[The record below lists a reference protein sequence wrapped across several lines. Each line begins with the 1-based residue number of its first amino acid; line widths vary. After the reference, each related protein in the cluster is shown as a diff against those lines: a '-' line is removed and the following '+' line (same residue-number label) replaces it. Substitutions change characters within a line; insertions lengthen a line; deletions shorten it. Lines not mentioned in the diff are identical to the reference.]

1 MDSKKPWLSKTLWV
15 NAVVAVAALAGQ
27 DWLVGWLKANDM
39 VVLAIVAGVNIL
51 LRLVTKDKIQI
62 QEDPGKI

>member
-39 VVLAIVAGVNIL
+39 VVLAVVAGVNIL